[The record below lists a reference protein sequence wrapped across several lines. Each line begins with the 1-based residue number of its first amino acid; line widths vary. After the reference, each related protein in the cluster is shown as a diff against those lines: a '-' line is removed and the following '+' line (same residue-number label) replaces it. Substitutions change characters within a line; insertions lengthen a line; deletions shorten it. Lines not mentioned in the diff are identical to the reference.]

1 MNHFNRTL
9 GITIPTYRRPEWL
22 QVAVQSMIVAA
33 RPFGVPIFLVDDSG
47 DDTNEVVVSE
57 LQREY
62 EFVFHERNERNIGID
77 RNIAKSVN
85 VCDCEYAWPLGEDD
99 LLRDDAIEQVLHRLD
114 RNHERPAFISVNYT
128 LLNEDYSAVLRERF
142 MPIKT
147 DGVMASEQFLR
158 RWGWVIGFI
167 GACVINKSLW
177 EKIDPSPYLDTYWA
191 HVGIIMESVRHRQVT
206 MIAEPLVLKRVGNPR
221 VYSWSDSTFQ
231 VVDGW
236 KDLMTR
242 MVPIFGEE
250 ACRDGNDSFERVFGL
265 HGRFLIYA
273 RGEGLY
279 GSDNFRQRIL
289 GKGKG
294 PFYVASAWII
304 AHMPRSLARLLVQT
318 SRKARILG
326 NRFRGAI
333 QLPELPPN
341 LS

>member
-1 MNHFNRTL
+1 MDHFNRTL

-22 QVAVQSMIVAA
+22 RAAEQSMVIAA
-33 RPFGVPIFLVDDSG
+33 RPFDIPIFLVDDSG
-47 DDTNEVVVSE
+47 DDTNVTGASE

-62 EFVFHERNERNIGID
+62 EFIFHVQNERNLGID
-77 RNIAKSVN
+77 RNIAKSVQ
-85 VCDCEYAWPLGEDD
+85 VCECEYAWPLGEDD
-99 LLRDDAIEQVLHRLD
+99 LLRVDAIDQVLQRLE
-114 RNHERPAFISVNYT
+114 RNQNRPAFVSVNYT

-142 MPIKT
+142 MPIQT

-158 RWGWVIGFI
+158 RWGWAIGFI

-177 EKIDPSPYLDTYWA
+177 EKVDPSPYFDTYWA
-191 HVGIIMESVRHRQVT
+191 HVGTIMESVQHRQVT
-206 MIAEPLVLKRVGNPR
+206 MIAEPLVLKRIGNPR
-221 VYSWSDSTFQ
+221 VFSWSDSTFQ

-242 MVPIFGEE
+242 MVPIYGEE
-250 ACRDGNDSFERVFGL
+250 ACRDGDASFERVFGL
-265 HGRFLIYA
+265 DGRFLVYA

-279 GSDNFRQRIL
+279 DSDGFRQRIL

-294 PFYVASAWII
+294 PFYVAISWII
-304 AHMPRSLARLLVQT
+304 AYMPRSLARFIIQT
-318 SRKARILG
+318 SRKARIWG
-326 NRFRGAI
+326 NRFRGAN